1 MVDVDAD
8 RGGDPGGLSSRW
20 SSEADRRVCVGCAS
34 ERRDSRGP
42 SAAVASPA
50 PESVVPWASP
60 ELGGSTRL
68 GECVLTRELGR
79 GGMGVVYEAYDPRL
93 RRRVAVKLMTGE
105 ADPERIARFQRE
117 ALAAAR
123 LKHPG
128 IVHVHRAGIE
138 RIAGRLVHYLVLA
151 HCSGG
156 TLERVA
162 STRPGPGRESIA
174 SRVDLLVAVARAVG
188 AAHGAGVVHRDLK
201 PANVLFA
208 EDGRPVVTDFGLAL
222 LSDGGG
228 TRLTQSGEAVGTL
241 HYMPPEQ
248 LLGQLR
254 RVDARSDVW
263 SLGVMLYELVTGT
276 MPFAAPSAGEL
287 FYAIVEAAPVSPAA
301 INPAVDVDLETIA
314 MVAMSRE
321 RALRYADAGAL
332 ADDLARWLRGEP
344 IAARRPSWLVRTRR
358 ALVAR
363 PWAIGILVALAL
375 VGTCA
380 AWVAVARAWAYGRL
394 VEEAGRAEGE
404 QDWSAARVAALAAY
418 ELRPSA
424 ILAGQAA
431 RAGREL
437 LRLSAEQHALDRERR
452 EAVVLP
458 PLARELERVRG
469 FAYVPVI
476 ALAALERDL
485 TPLLARIEGH
495 AAEPALSD
503 SARLAALEGEAW
515 WLVGRLERARAAYA
529 RACAR
534 PGADRRAWLGLARA
548 AMHRAW
554 LARWI
559 EPERAQAWRDL
570 AGTAVARAEPGSGTR
585 EQALAACYAALAA
598 DRDPDVAA
606 LAEDALAR
614 FGRELGIEEIHA
626 ARAMARANDGTE
638 REARRIA
645 WEAHGR
651 RRPRDPWR
659 GVLVGVQ
666 AALGG
671 DHDGAAA
678 GLARLEA
685 EGASSWWSHLAL
697 AEAGARLG
705 RRDDA
710 ARAWSLAWA
719 APDVVA
725 AVVAAREV
733 EWRVRWRDVA
743 GAAVAA
749 GRAGRDD
756 DDPMVALV
764 RAKVARAAGD
774 PAGARAIVEGL
785 VRSAEPWAVEAARAW
800 WAEVG
805 AK

>member
-20 SSEADRRVCVGCAS
+20 SSEADRRVCVGCAA
-34 ERRDSRGP
+34 ERRDFSGH
-42 SAAVASPA
+42 SAAAPSLA

-162 STRPGPGRESIA
+162 STPPGQGREAIA
-174 SRVDLLVAVARAVG
+174 TRVHLLVAIARAVG

-208 EDGRPVVTDFGLAL
+208 DDGRPVVTDFGLAL

-287 FYAIVEAAPVSPAA
+287 FYAIVEAAPVSPGA
-301 INPAVDVDLETIA
+301 INPAVDADLETIA
-314 MVAMSRE
+314 LVAMSRE
-321 RALRYADAGAL
+321 RGLRYADAGAL
-332 ADDLARWLRGEP
+332 ADDLARWLDGEP

-358 ALVAR
+358 ALLAR
-363 PWAIGILVALAL
+363 PWAIGLLVALAL
-375 VGTCA
+375 GGTGV

-404 QDWSAARVAALAAY
+404 QDWSAARVAALAAH

-424 ILAGQAA
+424 VLAGQAA

-437 LRLSAEQHALDRERR
+437 DRRSAEHHALDRERR
-452 EAVVLP
+452 EAIVLP

-469 FAYVPVI
+469 FAYVPVV

-495 AAEPALSD
+495 AAEPVLSD

-554 LARWI
+554 LAPWI
-559 EPERAQAWRDL
+559 EPERTQAWRDL
-570 AGTAVARAEPGSGTR
+570 AGTAVSRAEPGSGTL

-598 DRDPDVAA
+598 DRDRDVAA

-626 ARAMARANDGTE
+626 ARAMARAIDGTE
-638 REARRIA
+638 REARRVA

-671 DHDGAAA
+671 DHDGAVAE
-678 GLARLEA
+678 LARLEA
-685 EGASSWWSHLAL
+685 EGASSSWSHLAL
-697 AEAGARLG
+697 AEVGARQG
-705 RRDDA
+705 RRGDA
-710 ARAWSLAWA
+710 ARAWSLAWE

-733 EWRVRWRDVA
+733 EWRVRWGDVA

-749 GRAGRDD
+749 GRVGRNEG
-756 DDPMVALV
+756 DPLAALA
-764 RAKVARAAGD
+764 RAKVARVAGE
-774 PAGARAIVEGL
+774 PARAREIVEEL

-805 AK
+805 GE